1 MEFMTA
7 EEKQK
12 VGQRLEQL
20 KAKRPIIA
28 KRIGEARA
36 LGDLSEN
43 ADYPA
48 AREDQGLLEAE
59 IRRLAQKLKSAKV
72 ADDASIPQEMAF
84 VGSTVTLRDTEDG
97 STQVY
102 RLVGEVSGVLDLDS
116 DVIEVSM
123 GSPIGQALTKARV
136 GDIVRVDL
144 PRGSRRFEVI
154 GLA

>member
-1 MEFMTA
+1 
-7 EEKQK
+7 
-12 VGQRLEQL
+12 
-20 KAKRPIIA
+20 
-28 KRIGEARA
+28 
-36 LGDLSEN
+36 
-43 ADYPA
+43 
-48 AREDQGLLEAE
+48 
-59 IRRLAQKLKSAKV
+59 
-72 ADDASIPQEMAF
+72 MAF